1 MNPSDATWDVIVVG
15 AGLAG
20 LKAAMEL
27 TAAGRKVLVL
37 EARDRVGGR
46 SKPGEICG
54 QVIDLGGQWVGPDQK
69 LLMKQA
75 AELGVKTQPQYARG
89 KSILCL
95 DGKLTESD
103 SEIPKLPLLSL
114 LELGMLDRRWR
125 REASTLPPEAP
136 WSAPRAPEWDAQ
148 TVESWLLQHVRTGTA
163 REFLRILTR
172 ALLCAE
178 PTQVSYLCLLEYM
191 RQGHG
196 FEVLTGIEGGAQ
208 QDKFIGGA
216 WQIPQRMSERL
227 GGNIVFNAPVQ
238 AIEQHDDRVCV
249 TTPQARY
256 TARHLI
262 MAIPPLLAAQVHYA
276 TPLPS
281 RRSGLLQ
288 RMPMG
293 SVIKLHVAY
302 ETPFWR
308 QRGLSGTAVSNDRH
322 LNMVFDQSPVDES
335 LGILVGFMDAA
346 HAVEMSALGEA
357 ARRQQTVA
365 DLVKYF
371 GPEAAHPLAYVDQ
384 DWTQEPWSLGGYVAH
399 LPPGVMTTFGSAI
412 REPCG
417 RIHWAGTETATEW
430 AGYLDGALQSGIRA
444 ASEVGVAQG

>member
-1 MNPSDATWDVIVVG
+1 MNLADSTWDAIVVG

-75 AELGVKTQPQYARG
+75 AELGVKTYPQYARG

-216 WQIPQRMSERL
+216 WQIPQRMAERL
-227 GGNIVFNAPVQ
+227 GGGIVFNAPVQ

-281 RRSGLLQ
+281 RRRGLLQ

-308 QRGLSGTAVSNDRH
+308 RRGLSGTAVSNDRP

-346 HAVEMSALGEA
+346 HAVEMSGLGEA
-357 ARRQQTVA
+357 ARRQQTIA

-384 DWTQEPWSLGGYVAH
+384 DWAQEPWSLGGYVAH
-399 LPPGVMTTFGSAI
+399 MPPGVMTTFGSAI

-444 ASEVGVAQG
+444 AAEVRLAQG

>member
-125 REASTLPPEAP
+125 REASTLPAEAP

-216 WQIPQRMSERL
+216 WQIPQRMAERL

-281 RRSGLLQ
+281 RRRGLLQ

-308 QRGLSGTAVSNDRH
+308 RRGLSGTAVSNDRP
-322 LNMVFDQSPVDES
+322 LNMVFDQSPADES

-399 LPPGVMTTFGSAI
+399 MPPGVMTTFGSAI
-412 REPCG
+412 REHCG

-444 ASEVGVAQG
+444 AGEVRVAQG

>member
-1 MNPSDATWDVIVVG
+1 MSSADSTWDVIVVG

-27 TAAGRKVLVL
+27 KAAGRSVLVL

-46 SKPGEICG
+46 SKAGEICG

-69 LLMKQA
+69 LLLKQA
-75 AELGVKTQPQYARG
+75 AELGVKTYPQYAQGR
-89 KSILCL
+89 SILCF
-95 DGKLTESD
+95 DGKRTESA

-125 REASTLPPEAP
+125 REASSLPAEAP

-148 TVESWLLQHVRTGTA
+148 TVESWLQKHVRTHAA
-163 REFLRILTR
+163 REFLRILSR

-178 PTQVSYLCLLEYM
+178 PTQVSYLCLLEYL

-196 FEVLTGIEGGAQ
+196 FEALTGIEGGAQ
-208 QDKFIGGA
+208 QDKFVGGA
-216 WQIPQRMSERL
+216 WQIPQRMAERL
-227 GGNIVFNAPVQ
+227 GDRIVFDAPVH
-238 AIEQHDDRVCV
+238 AIEQQDDRVGV
-249 TTPQARY
+249 TTPRGRYSAR
-256 TARHLI
+256 RLV

-281 RRSGLLQ
+281 RRRGLLQ

-308 QRGLSGTAVSNDRH
+308 RRGLSGMAVSNDHH

-357 ARRQQTVA
+357 ARRQQSIA

-371 GPEAAHPLAYVDQ
+371 GPEAANPIAYVDQ

-399 LPPGVMTTFGSAI
+399 MPPGVMTNFGSAI

-444 ASEVGVAQG
+444 ASEVRSALG